1 MELIYIYVENYKVL
15 DKAEI
20 SLSSFYKV
28 KKTKKTFHIENSE
41 VPPSFYKDNID
52 IIAIFGKNGS
62 GKSTCIEMIQKI
74 LSFEIEEDINFIAIF
89 KIGNSFYFYSE
100 LSSNIEVTYNES
112 PIPELYEDDFKIDIS
127 LLSKKDKIIYFSHQV
142 EPLKQKAKKQKNII
156 DCSNQHY
163 INSIGKEPFIQNEIK
178 SCFSLLDIY
187 DMAGFGLNKIPM
199 SGVIHTPSVIFKN
212 LKSTIKNIKDLVAL
226 FLEERDSNLL
236 RTEIDIEKV
245 REAISSIQSIY
256 KINSIMEQS
265 NKSDDNFHYKNIEE
279 LTFSRKNFLFQKI
292 LDATISI
299 EKSIKQLSENYTKN
313 IESIETLL
321 ILNII
326 KYISGIILNNY
337 KNRSISSTKNSNN
350 KKEPLKIEE
359 KESYENKAVDL
370 FNIAV
375 KVLEIHGDVF
385 YYPKNKTKEY
395 EAIKLKIFKI
405 IHNVNGSLFISGT
418 DVEYLSSIMKY
429 EKSFKSYQQ
438 DAIELIDFIDSSLN
452 VEDEKISSF
461 EIENFVE
468 YQQVND
474 TLKKYYNHFSFINL
488 RWNGISSGQYS
499 LLTMYARIFSNIKGE
514 INYTIMI
521 DEGEVNLHP
530 EWQRSYISNLIKFLN
545 SVNRNNQKFKIILT
559 SHSPFVLGDLPNDS
573 VNILQSESKDS
584 FFGANIFDIYN
595 KGFLLERPSGEFS
608 YQKILEA
615 VRAIKSNKEIK
626 GYEFVL
632 NNIGDNLIKKLVENL
647 KND

>member
-1 MELIYIYVENYKVL
+1 
-15 DKAEI
+15 
-20 SLSSFYKV
+20 FYKV

-89 KIGNSFYFYSE
+89 KIDNSFYFYSE

-156 DCSNQHY
+156 DCSNQYY

-187 DMAGFGLNKIPM
+187 DMTGFGLNKIPM

-226 FLEERDSNLL
+226 FLEERDSNLF

-326 KYISGIILNNY
+326 KYISEIILNNY
-337 KNRSISSTKNSNN
+337 KNRSISSIKNSNN

-418 DVEYLSSIMKY
+418 EVEYLSSIMKY
-429 EKSFKSYQQ
+429 E
-438 DAIELIDFIDSSLN
+438 
-452 VEDEKISSF
+452 
-461 EIENFVE
+461 
-468 YQQVND
+468 
-474 TLKKYYNHFSFINL
+474 
-488 RWNGISSGQYS
+488 
-499 LLTMYARIFSNIKGE
+499 
-514 INYTIMI
+514 
-521 DEGEVNLHP
+521 
-530 EWQRSYISNLIKFLN
+530 
-545 SVNRNNQKFKIILT
+545 
-559 SHSPFVLGDLPNDS
+559 
-573 VNILQSESKDS
+573 
-584 FFGANIFDIYN
+584 
-595 KGFLLERPSGEFS
+595 
-608 YQKILEA
+608 
-615 VRAIKSNKEIK
+615 
-626 GYEFVL
+626 
-632 NNIGDNLIKKLVENL
+632 
-647 KND
+647 

>member
-28 KKTKKTFHIENSE
+28 KKTKNTFHIENSD

-89 KIGNSFYFYSE
+89 KIDNSFYFYSE
-100 LSSNIEVTYNES
+100 LSNNIEVTYNES
-112 PIPELYEDDFKIDIS
+112 PIPELYGDDFKIDIS

-226 FLEERDSNLL
+226 FLEERDSNLF

-256 KINSIMEQS
+256 KINSTMEQS

-279 LTFSRKNFLFQKI
+279 L
-292 LDATISI
+292 
-299 EKSIKQLSENYTKN
+299 
-313 IESIETLL
+313 
-321 ILNII
+321 
-326 KYISGIILNNY
+326 
-337 KNRSISSTKNSNN
+337 
-350 KKEPLKIEE
+350 
-359 KESYENKAVDL
+359 
-370 FNIAV
+370 
-375 KVLEIHGDVF
+375 
-385 YYPKNKTKEY
+385 
-395 EAIKLKIFKI
+395 
-405 IHNVNGSLFISGT
+405 
-418 DVEYLSSIMKY
+418 
-429 EKSFKSYQQ
+429 
-438 DAIELIDFIDSSLN
+438 
-452 VEDEKISSF
+452 
-461 EIENFVE
+461 
-468 YQQVND
+468 
-474 TLKKYYNHFSFINL
+474 
-488 RWNGISSGQYS
+488 
-499 LLTMYARIFSNIKGE
+499 
-514 INYTIMI
+514 
-521 DEGEVNLHP
+521 
-530 EWQRSYISNLIKFLN
+530 
-545 SVNRNNQKFKIILT
+545 
-559 SHSPFVLGDLPNDS
+559 
-573 VNILQSESKDS
+573 
-584 FFGANIFDIYN
+584 
-595 KGFLLERPSGEFS
+595 
-608 YQKILEA
+608 
-615 VRAIKSNKEIK
+615 
-626 GYEFVL
+626 
-632 NNIGDNLIKKLVENL
+632 
-647 KND
+647 